1 MGKIDVVKEILNT
14 LRVAMSINFGMLV
27 VLIGSLI
34 KRYDASRIDYIFW
47 VGVGFVFMLL
57 LVIVLIVKKISEK
70 TKSIKDL

>member
-1 MGKIDVVKEILNT
+1 MGKIDEVKEILNT

-47 VGVGFVFMLL
+47 VGVGFVFVLL
-57 LVIVLIVKKISEK
+57 LAIVLIVKKISEK